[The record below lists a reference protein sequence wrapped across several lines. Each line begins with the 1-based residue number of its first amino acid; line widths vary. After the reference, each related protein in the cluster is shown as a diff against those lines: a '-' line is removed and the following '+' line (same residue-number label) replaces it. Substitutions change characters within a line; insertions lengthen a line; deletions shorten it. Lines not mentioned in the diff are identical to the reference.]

1 MSERMNELF
10 TLTQK
15 AQKMEMI
22 NEEIALNL
30 YLEIFEKYTPKISKT
45 YDSAIRLLE
54 KRHRFTEALQICTQ
68 AIELIKA
75 AEISGTVEKFDAIK
89 IRLERKIAELEPSQQ
104 EPSKKKFK
112 LRWQHVV
119 IGIIILFG
127 FYLLFRFTTPFGD
140 LNVNLDGK
148 ESLGNGEGFETE
160 TDEKPEKTFP
170 ITDDMIEHAT
180 NALLKNTEVRDA
192 DIIPQEDT
200 LGIAIIVYGGTS
212 ETRSKELA
220 EQYIKDLSGVA
231 SVTYDELK
239 APSKD
244 DLGELF
250 DYYNLVISVGTS
262 TKAED
267 AVANGQM
274 NKGASSIYWQ
284 P

>member
-30 YLEIFEKYTPKISKT
+30 YLEIFEKFTPKISKT

-75 AEISGTVEKFDAIK
+75 AEISGTVDKFESIK
-89 IRLERKIAELEPSQQ
+89 TRLERKISELEPTQQ
-104 EPSKKKFK
+104 EPNKKKFK
-112 LRWQHVV
+112 LKWQHVL
-119 IGIIILFG
+119 IGILVLVG
-127 FYLLFRFTTPFGD
+127 FYLILRFTTPFGD

-148 ESLGNGEGFETE
+148 ESLGNGEGFEKE
-160 TDEKPEKTFP
+160 SDEKPEKAFP
-170 ITDDMIEHAT
+170 ITDEMIEYAT
-180 NALLKNTEVRDA
+180 NALLKNTEVRGA

-212 ETRSKELA
+212 DIRSKELA
-220 EQYIKDLSGVA
+220 EQYLRDLSIIA
-231 SVTYDELK
+231 SVTYDDLK
-239 APSKD
+239 APSKEE
-244 DLGELF
+244 LGELY
-250 DYYNLVISVGTS
+250 DYYNLIISVGTS
-262 TKAED
+262 TSPED
-267 AVANGQM
+267 AVSNGQM